1 MSKDNYYGALED
13 TYSLNDWQLAGGFD
27 IKKAKFTFKENNIQY
42 NQNDV
47 SSVSC
52 TLMSA
57 IGAYSDLTGKRI
69 QLEDSKRLWKL
80 ALNKGAKEGWGW
92 YIHQAVDLVR
102 MFMEDVSSFR
112 VEVGSDEFFDVL
124 EKGYSVVGGYRGNK
138 LYNEDFLEDGVLDE
152 LAFGEST
159 YGHAIR
165 ISKDDDKYSIIID
178 NYKGIHKYNV
188 YKVSKEHFFG
198 LIENGVFFRSGF
210 VFLLKDTYHLPKQ
223 KAPLWAL
230 KSVEK
235 AIKKGIIKSSQ
246 DLHVKIGD
254 HFMEGL
260 FYKMK
265 LFTKKE
271 GNVSLVR
278 FLVAMDRNRALD

>member
-1 MSKDNYYGALED
+1 MHKDNYYGALED

-27 IKKAKFTFKENNIQY
+27 LKPAYKTFKESNIQY

-47 SSVSC
+47 STVGC
-52 TLMSA
+52 TLFASM
-57 IGAYSDLTGKRI
+57 GAYSDLTSYEFPM
-69 QLEDSKRLWKL
+69 EDRKKLWKM
-80 ALNKGAKEGWGW
+80 ALNRGAKEGWGW

-102 MFMEDVSSFR
+102 MYMENVSSFR

-124 EKGYSVVGGYRGNK
+124 DKGYSVVGGYRGNK

-165 ISKDDDKYSIIID
+165 ISKDDDTYSIIID

-210 VFLLKDTYHLPKQ
+210 VFLLKDTFSLPKQ

-235 AIKKGIIKSSQ
+235 AIKKGVISEKD
-246 DLHVKIGD
+246 DLHEVIADNVVEK
-254 HFMEGL
+254 MLCKSGL
-260 FYKMK
+260 FN
-265 LFTKKE
+265 KKE
-271 GNVSLVR
+271 GNVTRVRLV
-278 FLVAMDRNRALD
+278 VALDRNGALD